1 MLAHADDFRSE
12 GGDEETARAIATD
25 WRRARLAPREA
36 ALCAYAEKATA
47 APTGRLGEADLAPLR
62 AAGLSDA
69 EIHDAVQVIAY
80 FNYINRI
87 ADCLGTDP
95 EPAPAPLPENPE

>member
-1 MLAHADDFRSE
+1 MCSSDL
-12 GGDEETARAIATD
+12 
-25 WRRARLAPREA
+25 RRARLSPREA
-36 ALCAYAEKATA
+36 ALCEYAERATA
-47 APTGRLGEADLAPLR
+47 APTGRLREADLAPLR

-95 EPAPAPLPENPE
+95 EPAPAPLPENPK